1 MSETTTRRAVSRRS
15 LLVGGAGVVGI
26 GAAAGIGFA
35 AGTKEAGAAV
45 ADLQYSFDGAHQAGI
60 ITPAQDH
67 LHFASWDLTTTSRDD
82 VIAMLQEWTAA
93 ARRMTTGAAAGKIGP
108 VDGPAVAPP
117 DDTGEAMDLPASGL
131 TITFGFGPSF
141 FDKLKLTNK
150 PKLLADLPHF
160 PQDVLDPNR
169 VGGDLCVQACANDP
183 QVAVHAIRNLAR
195 IAFGTAAIK
204 WAQLGYGRTSSTST
218 AQMTP
223 RNLFG
228 FKDGTANLKAEEG
241 SELAKHVWVDADDD
255 ANAAWLAGGTY
266 LIARRIRMSI
276 EIWDRTPL
284 GEQETIVGRFKGNGA
299 PLSGGEEFTDP
310 DFAAQQ
316 DGKEKI
322 GKISHVAIAHP
333 KFNDGHR
340 ILRRGY
346 NFTDGADGLGK
357 LDAGLFFLGFVRNPA
372 TQYIPLQTKM
382 SRDDVMMEYLKHT
395 GSGIWAIPRGVTGNR
410 YIGQELFTG

>member
-1 MSETTTRRAVSRRS
+1 VSRRS

-35 AGTKEAGAAV
+35 AGTKEADATAAT
-45 ADLQYSFDGAHQAGI
+45 DLKYSFDGEHQAGI

-67 LHFASWDLTTTSRDD
+67 LHFASWNLTTTSPDD
-82 VIAMLQEWTAA
+82 VIAMLTEWTVA
-93 ARRMTTGAAAGKIGP
+93 ARRMTTGDPAGKIGP
-108 VDGPAVAPP
+108 VDGPALAPP
-117 DDTGEAMDLPASGL
+117 DDTGEAMDLTASGL
-131 TITFGFGPSF
+131 TITFGFGPAF
-141 FDKLKLTNK
+141 FDKLALTNK

-160 PQDVLDPNR
+160 PQDALDPGR
-169 VGGDLCVQACANDP
+169 VGGDICVQACANDP

-218 AQMTP
+218 TQMTP

-228 FKDGTANLKAEEG
+228 FKDGTANLKAEEPI
-241 SELAKHVWVDADDD
+241 ELDKHVWVSASDDAD
-255 ANAAWLAGGTY
+255 AAWLAGGTY

-276 EIWDRTPL
+276 ETWDRTPL

-299 PLSGGEEFTDP
+299 PLSGGEEFTEP
-310 DFAAQQ
+310 DFAAQEG
-316 DGKEKI
+316 DEPKI
-322 GKISHVAIAHP
+322 GEISHVRIAHP
-333 KFNDGHR
+333 KFNSGHR

-372 TQYIPLQTKM
+372 AQYIPLQTKM

-395 GSGIWAIPRGVTGNR
+395 GSGIWAVPRGVTGDR
-410 YIGQELFTG
+410 YIGQEIFT